1 MRRCREVRMKIESA
15 RIMGNDLILTAS
27 IPDARRFVY
36 SFKPGEYEIS
46 PAKKKRSLNAN
57 AYAWKLIND
66 IALAVRESP
75 EDVYREALK
84 NIPNICEVL
93 CVQDKAVDSME
104 RLWTRNHIGR
114 RVEREESKIKG
125 CTNLYIYYGSSD
137 FDTRQMSMLIDNL
150 VQDAQALGIETRP
163 EEEIKSLLEAW
174 E

>member
-1 MRRCREVRMKIESA
+1 MKIENA

-27 IPDARRFVY
+27 IQDARRFVY
-36 SFKPGEYEIS
+36 GFKPGEYEIS

-75 EDVYREALK
+75 EGVYREALK

-93 CVQDKAVDSME
+93 CVQDKAADSMV
-104 RLWTRNHIGR
+104 RLWTRDHIGR

-150 VQDAQALGIETRP
+150 VQDAQTLGIETRP

>member
-1 MRRCREVRMKIESA
+1 MKIESA
-15 RIMGNDLILTAS
+15 RIRGNDLILTAS
-27 IPDARRFVY
+27 MQDARRFVY
-36 SFKPGEYEIS
+36 GFKPGDYDIT

-57 AYAWKLIND
+57 AYAWNLIND
-66 IALAVRESP
+66 IALAVRETP
-75 EDVYREALK
+75 ENVYREALQ

-104 RLWTRNHIGR
+104 RLWIRDHIGR
-114 RVEREESKIKG
+114 RVERKESKIKG

-150 VQDAQALGIETRP
+150 VHDAQALGIETRP
-163 EEEIKSLLEAW
+163 EEEIKSLLEVW